1 MEAKVFEVRDVGTF
15 LPVIAI
21 RLNPHNEAERYL
33 LARTGYGRTYVEQ
46 STFIILIRAY
56 AENTPAVANYGEDLW
71 GDRTMHYAH
80 EYIKHNW
87 FTLDNGAVIDVQYI
101 LGETH
106 LPKRSEANDDVDE

>member
-21 RLNPHNEAERYL
+21 KLNPHNEAERYL
-33 LARTGYGRTYVEQ
+33 LARSGYRRTYVEQ

-56 AENTPAVANYGEDLW
+56 AENTPAKANYGEDLW
-71 GDRTMHYAH
+71 GDRTMTVAH

-87 FTLDNGAVIDVQYI
+87 FALDNGAVIDVQYI
-101 LGETH
+101 LHETVA
-106 LPKRSEANDDVDE
+106 PKLSEARDDNG